1 MVCLD
6 RVSLVSDGVDF
17 EPIFQAESAT
27 RSMESTRNGDKRG
40 RNRPK
45 ETVKGIPDIDRDDS
59 RPPTQTTSGIQL
71 KTWPTGISFLTHR
84 NFGRTGVV
92 DITSDHVIQTL
103 ARIISEK
110 IQIERIA
117 PVDNVVKSDSNVES
131 TSEDELRRWENLDL
145 Y

>member
-6 RVSLVSDGVDF
+6 RISLVSDGVDF

-59 RPPTQTTSGIQL
+59 RPPTQTTRGIQL
-71 KTWPTGISFLTHR
+71 KT
-84 NFGRTGVV
+84 
-92 DITSDHVIQTL
+92 
-103 ARIISEK
+103 
-110 IQIERIA
+110 
-117 PVDNVVKSDSNVES
+117 
-131 TSEDELRRWENLDL
+131 
-145 Y
+145 